1 MKNAGKKIGKEPKYA
16 PFKPSKDDDADKTG
30 TDKSS
35 DHTVKRKG
43 ANKFDKPQ
51 REVNPDKT
59 GIDTDSDKTIKKN
72 SE

>member
-1 MKNAGKKIGKEPKYA
+1 MAKKKNIEPEYS
-16 PFKPSKDDDADKTG
+16 PFKPNKDDDADKTG

-43 ANKFDKPQ
+43 NNKFDKPQ
-51 REVNPDKT
+51 RETNPDKT
-59 GIDTDSDKTIKKN
+59 GIDVDADKTIKKN